1 MHAALTPE
9 AAGFSEKTGS
19 GMSDFSLPQV
29 SSSA

>member
-1 MHAALTPE
+1 MRAARTPK

-19 GMSDFSLPQV
+19 GMSDFSLPKV